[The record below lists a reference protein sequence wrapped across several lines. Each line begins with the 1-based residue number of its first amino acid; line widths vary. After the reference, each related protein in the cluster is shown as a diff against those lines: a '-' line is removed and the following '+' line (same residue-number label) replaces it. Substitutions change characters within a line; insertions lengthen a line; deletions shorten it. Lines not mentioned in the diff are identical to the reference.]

1 MSRTKGIEHEQNAC
15 VDSRQRLDDEGFP
28 LMNLHTRQSRRQFI
42 KQTLATTGTL
52 WLTTASG
59 QLEIHDRSQI
69 DSDALNK
76 LRAQLKGG
84 LILPTDPGPCGR
96 PTRLLLESRA

>member
-1 MSRTKGIEHEQNAC
+1 MGRTKGIGHEQNVC

-42 KQTLATTGTL
+42 KRTLATTGTL

-59 QLEIHDRSQI
+59 QLEIHDRRQI
-69 DSDALNK
+69 DSDALN
-76 LRAQLKGG
+76 LTSTVFGVGHFVFYDLGFFSSLG
-84 LILPTDPGPCGR
+84 V
-96 PTRLLLESRA
+96 PTRQ